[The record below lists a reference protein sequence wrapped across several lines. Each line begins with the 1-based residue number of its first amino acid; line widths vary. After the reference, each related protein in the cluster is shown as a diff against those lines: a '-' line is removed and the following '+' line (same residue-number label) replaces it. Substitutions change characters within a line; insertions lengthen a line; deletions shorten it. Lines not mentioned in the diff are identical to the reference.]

1 MRNSFTATTTSVIN
15 AANAGAKTT
24 TRKPD
29 LLDVLLKLSHTER
42 EAVMKELKRGNE
54 MVDKL
59 DVVYGNKDKKDS
71 GGLLFMA

>member
-1 MRNSFTATTTSVIN
+1 MRNLFTATTTSVI
-15 AANAGAKTT
+15 ATASAGSKTT
-24 TRKPD
+24 SRKPD

-42 EAVMKELKRGNE
+42 EAVMKELKEGNK

-59 DVVYGNKDKKDS
+59 DVVYGSKDKKDS